1 MRDENDAGDPGD
13 PAAGADQE
21 VNWMSPVFKE
31 RRRLRPED
39 LARITRVLGAA
50 PEGILQQLGDALSTG
65 SPAPPALD
73 GGQRELL
80 LSRFEESRQR
90 IREAIARR
98 ATHGRKTVGGSSKS
112 C

>member
-1 MRDENDAGDPGD
+1 
-13 PAAGADQE
+13 
-21 VNWMSPVFKE
+21 MSPVFKE

-50 PEGILQQLGDALSTG
+50 PEGILQQLGELS
-65 SPAPPALD
+65 APPALD

-98 ATHGRKTVGGSSKS
+98 ATHGGKTVGGSSES

>member
-1 MRDENDAGDPGD
+1 
-13 PAAGADQE
+13 
-21 VNWMSPVFKE
+21 MSPVFKE

-50 PEGILQQLGDALSTG
+50 PEGILQQLGDVLST
-65 SPAPPALD
+65 PPALD
-73 GGQRELL
+73 GGQREIL

-98 ATHGRKTVGGSSKS
+98 ATHGVKTVGGSSES